1 MIDYIIGG
9 IVLFLIIVW
18 AYLAAGA
25 SDWYDRY
32 KYGRRD

>member
-1 MIDYIIGG
+1 MIGYIIGG
-9 IVLFLIIVW
+9 IVLFLIIAW
-18 AYLAAGA
+18 AYSAADV